1 MNFADSET
9 ATSKLTTKQKVGDF
23 ANKWFERNRSLVLR
37 QTPVWAQSLAVILI
51 SLGTLSIVG
60 GLVFRIDEVVTV
72 TGQLKSIGGTFE
84 VETPAGG
91 RISDVL
97 VSNGDFVD
105 AGTILVKFDTRK
117 AAEEKATLEKLIKLE
132 KLELDSQIKTLNS
145 QKLTVQ
151 NRQDILVRKLDTKT
165 LIVDEMKKLVEV
177 GGYQRI
183 QYLTQLDQ
191 IFELKGQIS
200 DLNQQVS
207 RIELQSDQISLRAK
221 KSIDQ
226 MSTRLNEINL
236 QLQYQIVKAPSSG
249 VVFDL
254 KASEQSVMQPGER
267 IVSIVPQKG
276 FYAEVFVPNQDI
288 GFVKQGQSAKV
299 RVDAF
304 PFTRYGEIDG
314 KVDTIGA
321 DALKPDNIRN
331 YYRFPVTLTLMK
343 NYLESKDIRIPL
355 KSGMSITT
363 NLKLRDKR
371 VISLLSDLLVDQTD
385 SVKSIRQQ

>member
-1 MNFADSET
+1 MNLADSKT
-9 ATSKLTTKQKVGDF
+9 APSKLTAKQKAGDF

-37 QTPVWAQSLAVILI
+37 QTPFWAQSLAAILI

-60 GLVFRIDEVVTV
+60 GLIFRIDEVVTV

-84 VETPAGG
+84 AETPAGG

-97 VSNGDFVD
+97 VSNGDIVE

-117 AAEEKATLEKLIKLE
+117 AAKEKATLEKLIKLE
-132 KLELDSQIKTLNS
+132 KLELDSQLKTLNS

-151 NRQDILVRKLDTKT
+151 NKQNILVKKLDTKT
-165 LIVDEMKKLVEV
+165 LIADEMKTLVEV
-177 GGYQRI
+177 GGYQKI
-183 QYLTQLDQ
+183 QYLSQLDQ

-200 DLNQQVS
+200 DMNQQIS
-207 RIELQSDQISLRAK
+207 RIELQSDQITLRSK

-226 MSTRLNEINL
+226 MNTRLNEIKL

-254 KASEQSVMQPGER
+254 KASEGSVMQPGER

-276 FYAEVFVPNQDI
+276 FYAEIFVPNQDI
-288 GFVKQGQSAKV
+288 GFIKPGQSAKV

-314 KVDTIGA
+314 EVDTIGA
-321 DALKPDNIRN
+321 DALEPDNIRE
-331 YYRFPVTLTLMK
+331 YYKFPVTLSLTK
-343 NYLESKDIRIPL
+343 NYLESKDVRIPL